1 MTAHDTRI
9 GNLLIKEG
17 LVSDVQVAEALRRQ
31 RAHTGYIPLGQ
42 ILVSRKIIT
51 QRQLDHVLSSWSKR
65 LKLGDALVRSN
76 IITQEQLD
84 QALETQKTS
93 KGQIGQ
99 VLIKLGFIDDVKMRQ
114 ALAMQLDIPFLDLD
128 RMTLDRSLAK
138 LVNRAYAKRHLL
150 VPVAAVGETLTLCMD
165 DPTQRTILE
174 DLTRSS
180 GRVITVVTSS
190 HESIVR
196 AIERMYGESQ
206 TQQPVKPK
214 TAAEGD
220 DLELI
225 SEDDPAERRRS
236 KYAVEGQSLRADVV
250 VRRLLSVAIA
260 QRASDVHIETLA
272 NRTQIRFR
280 IDGVLEQ
287 LDLPD
292 VQDASNQNPR
302 EIVSRLKILGKL
314 DIAERRRPQDGSFR
328 VRVERQGEQR
338 QVDLRISVVPGY
350 YGESIVLRILDKQHA
365 PSSLEQLQF
374 LPPVEEKL
382 KQLLERPNG
391 IMLVTGPTGSGK
403 STTLYAALMT
413 VYRPSIR
420 VLTAEDP
427 IEYIYD
433 QFSQSEVNAPIGNT
447 FASYLRAFLRHDP
460 EVIMVGE
467 IRDEETAEMAFRAAQ
482 TGHLLLST
490 LHTNTALGVIP
501 RLLDLKIDAN
511 TLATSLIG
519 VLSQRLVRQVCQNCR
534 TEYQPAPEL
543 MNEFFA
549 EPPAGLKF
557 YRGQGCSAC
566 NTTGYRGRL
575 TMVELWVPSA
585 QDIVLINK
593 NAPSDEIRASAQ
605 ASTMSM
611 AENAWI
617 RLSEG
622 RTTLEELSRV
632 LPYPSVYEF
641 RQRRYGL
648 TAMRALTA

>member
-9 GNLLIKEG
+9 GNLLVKEG
-17 LVSDVQVAEALRRQ
+17 LVSDVQLADALRRQ
-31 RAHTGYIPLGQ
+31 RAHSGYIPLGQ

-51 QRQLDHVLSSWSKR
+51 QRQLDLVLTTWSKR
-65 LKLGDALVRSN
+65 LKLGDALVRSGV
-76 IITQEQLD
+76 ISQEQLD
-84 QALETQKTS
+84 QALTTQKSS

-128 RMTLDRSLAK
+128 RMTIDRGLAK

-150 VPVAAVGETLTLCMD
+150 VPIAAVGETLTICMD
-165 DPTQRTILE
+165 DPTQRHVIE

-180 GRVITVVTSS
+180 GRVITIVTSS

-196 AIERMYGESQ
+196 AIERMYGDN
-206 TQQPVKPK
+206 QQPAAKPK
-214 TAAEGD
+214 PGPVEGD

-225 SEDDPAERRRS
+225 SEDEVDKRRS
-236 KYAVEGQSLRADVV
+236 KYLVEGQSLKADVI
-250 VRRLLSVAIA
+250 VRRLLSVAISE
-260 QRASDVHIETLA
+260 RASDVHIETLA

-292 VQDASNQNPR
+292 IQEASNQNPR

-328 VRVERQGEQR
+328 VKVERQGEQR
-338 QVDLRISVVPGY
+338 SVDLRISVVPGY
-350 YGESIVLRILDKQHA
+350 YGESIVLRILDRQHA
-365 PSSLEQLQF
+365 PASIEQLQF
-374 LPPVEEKL
+374 PDPVADKL
-382 KQLLERPNG
+382 RQLLERPNG
-391 IMLVTGPTGSGK
+391 ILLVTGPTGSGK

-433 QFSQSEVNAPIGNT
+433 QFSQSEVNAQIGNT

-490 LHTNTALGVIP
+490 LHTNTALGVVP

-511 TLATSLIG
+511 TIATSLIG

-534 TEYQPAPEL
+534 TQYAPASDVL
-543 MNEFFA
+543 NEFFA
-549 EPPAGLKF
+549 ERPADLMF
-557 YRGQGCSAC
+557 YKGRGCASC
-566 NTTGYRGRL
+566 NGTGYRGRL
-575 TMVELWVPSA
+575 TMSELWVPSPH
-585 QDIVLINK
+585 DIVLINK
-593 NAPSDEIRASAQ
+593 NAPADEIRASAQ

-622 RTTLEELSRV
+622 RTTIEELVRV
-632 LPYPSVYEF
+632 MPYASVYEF
-641 RQRRYGL
+641 RQRRYAL
-648 TAMRALTA
+648 PPRPAMIA